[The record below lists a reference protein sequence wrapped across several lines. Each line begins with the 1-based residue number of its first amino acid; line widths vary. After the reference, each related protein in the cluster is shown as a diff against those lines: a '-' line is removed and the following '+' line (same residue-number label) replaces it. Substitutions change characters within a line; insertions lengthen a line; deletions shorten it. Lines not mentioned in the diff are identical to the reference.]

1 MCSALKLVDGL
12 YQVIAVSAFGINLCN
27 LVRMAY
33 QVKNNSPS
41 LFIQWKKFNSHRVRP
56 QAERFDNN
64 AYISI
69 IFIRDISMYIN
80 NKYLCHQKQ
89 NVGDILLLSNT

>member
-12 YQVIAVSAFGINLCN
+12 YQVIAVLAFVINLCN

-41 LFIQWKKFNSHRVRP
+41 LFIQWKK
-56 QAERFDNN
+56 
-64 AYISI
+64 I
-69 IFIRDISMYIN
+69 
-80 NKYLCHQKQ
+80 
-89 NVGDILLLSNT
+89 